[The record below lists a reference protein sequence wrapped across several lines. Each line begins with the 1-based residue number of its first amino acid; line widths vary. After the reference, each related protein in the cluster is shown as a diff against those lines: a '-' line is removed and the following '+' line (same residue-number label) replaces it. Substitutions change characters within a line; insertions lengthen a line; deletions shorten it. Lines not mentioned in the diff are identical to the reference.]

1 MFDKESVWA
10 GKKNL
15 LATTQNFLE
24 FWEIKDDLITTKNWW
39 VRAILKCS
47 TINFNLKSE
56 DEQKS
61 IISGYQGFLNLL
73 TFPIQIYIRSK
84 KIDIDNY
91 VASIDKIA
99 ETQENQ
105 LLQNQTYEYTSYIKK
120 LVEYANIMEK
130 QFYVI
135 VPVWWIETKKTWFID
150 FLRDIFWGWKKESV
164 SDIRTRL
171 KRFEKLKK
179 RIKPRINTIKEWL
192 SWLWIEAEQIS
203 TNEIIKLFYEIHNP
217 DISRNEKDIYW
228 N

>member
-1 MFDKESVWA
+1 MINKESVWA
-10 GKKNL
+10 WRKNL
-15 LATTQNFLE
+15 TATTQNFLE

-39 VRAILKCS
+39 VRAILRCS

-61 IISGYQGFLNLL
+61 IISGYQWFLNLL

-91 VASIDKIA
+91 VKSVDELA
-99 ETQENQ
+99 EKQENQ
-105 LLQNQTYEYTSYIKK
+105 LLKNQTYEYTAYIRK

-135 VPVWWIETKKTWFID
+135 VPVWWIETKKTWFLD
-150 FLRDIFWGWKKESV
+150 FLADIFLGWKKESA
-164 SDIRTRL
+164 SDIRSRL
-171 KRFEKLKK
+171 KRFDKLKK
-179 RIKPRINTIKEWL
+179 RIKPRINTIREWL
-192 SWLWIEAEQIS
+192 SWLWIEAKQIS

-217 DISRNEKDIYW
+217 DISRNEKNIH
-228 N
+228 